1 MQYENSLANAFKDI
15 VWKQNADAPPDMAM
29 TISPAPE

>member
-1 MQYENSLANAFKDI
+1 MQYETSPANGFQDI

-29 TISPAPE
+29 TISPAP